1 MSHHRTAAA
10 SWAAGETATAWK
22 KVLGGGGSISLS
34 YTYVIK
40 IFILFLSLECAKGLH
55 LYAGRCYRR
64 CPDGTY
70 ASEVLTERSS
80 RRRNFTILE
89 GATTAPLVM
98 KRQGDR
104 PTATEALDMEP
115 GSTTQ
120 VKAPLICLPCH
131 YTCAT
136 CSGPHNSQCV
146 SCLDDAELYNDT
158 GIATKIYCYPKT
170 VLPHINNANWHYKV
184 NIGLSI
190 VLFIIG
196 CVALYILVVCLL
208 RRCGFSYYNSNINVA
223 YNKLA
228 SDEKKVSAFEI
239 EDEINQAL
247 KDSSDSESDD
257 DLNL

>member
-1 MSHHRTAAA
+1 M
-10 SWAAGETATAWK
+10 
-22 KVLGGGGSISLS
+22 
-34 YTYVIK
+34 
-40 IFILFLSLECAKGLH
+40 
-55 LYAGRCYRR
+55 
-64 CPDGTY
+64 
-70 ASEVLTERSS
+70 LTERSS

-89 GATTAPLVM
+89 GTTAAPLVM

-104 PTATEALDMEP
+104 PTATEALDMDP
-115 GSTTQ
+115 GGTAQ

-158 GIATKIYCYPKT
+158 GITTKVYCYPKT
-170 VLPHINNANWHYKV
+170 ILPHINNANWHYKV

-190 VLFIIG
+190 VLFIIS
-196 CVALYILVVCLL
+196 CVALYILVACLL
-208 RRCGFSYYNSNINVA
+208 RRCGFSYYKSNVA

>member
-1 MSHHRTAAA
+1 M
-10 SWAAGETATAWK
+10 
-22 KVLGGGGSISLS
+22 
-34 YTYVIK
+34 
-40 IFILFLSLECAKGLH
+40 
-55 LYAGRCYRR
+55 YAGRCYRR

-89 GATTAPLVM
+89 GTTAASLVM
-98 KRQGDR
+98 KRQGD
-104 PTATEALDMEP
+104 PTATEALDMERE
-115 GSTTQ
+115 GNAQ
-120 VKAPLICLPCH
+120 IKAPLICLPCH

-146 SCLDDAELYNDT
+146 SCLEDAELYNDT
-158 GIATKIYCYPKT
+158 GIETKFYCYPKT

-196 CVALYILVVCLL
+196 FFALYILIAFLL
-208 RRCGFSYYNSNINVA
+208 RRCGFSYYSSNINVA

-247 KDSSDSESDD
+247 KDSSESESDD